1 MIRSQPRR
9 LTLMICLFFRLHF
22 IYFIFNMPYFRN
34 YHNATVYRFAQKET
48 FVREGNF
55 ELWTLLH
62 LGKLDM
68 RHEQGTSFLTQ
79 FNLTFPHYLK
89 KHCYLILGCENFNSL
104 FLFMRHEQAGYLG
117 IKSWKVFL
125 CFGANFFFCCSHTY
139 IQIIDHP

>member
-1 MIRSQPRR
+1 
-9 LTLMICLFFRLHF
+9 MICLFFRLHF

-34 YHNATVYRFAQKET
+34 YHNATVYRFAQKEI
-48 FVREGNF
+48 

-104 FLFMRHEQAGYLG
+104 FLFMRYEQAGYLG

-125 CFGANFFFCCSHTY
+125 CFGAILFFAALIHTY
-139 IQIIDHP
+139 KLLIIPEKGFSASISKL